1 MGKRVEMVQGVSR
14 NKGQVNVVR
23 MNETVGEALRREV
36 ADRHLSPKDRAST
49 PQLLSLHAHFLG
61 LSTKDF
67 CSHSF

>member
-1 MGKRVEMVQGVSR
+1 MVQGVSR
-14 NKGQVNVVR
+14 NKGQVSVVR
-23 MNETVGEALRREV
+23 MNGTVGEGLRREV

-49 PQLLSLHAHFLG
+49 PRLLSLHAHFLG